1 MSKIV
6 LVDDEEDLLELVKGY
21 LEGEGHTVFTA
32 AEGKK
37 GLELILSEKPELA
50 ILDIRLPGLSGFE
63 IMSQARAAQPGLKV
77 LMLTGYQDEEA
88 DQKAVAAGA
97 LQVLKKPIGLQEIDS
112 AISASLG

>member
-32 AEGKK
+32 AEGKA
-37 GLELILSEKPELA
+37 GLELILQEKPEIA
-50 ILDIRLPGLSGFE
+50 FLDIRLPGMTGLE
-63 IMSQARAAQPGLKV
+63 ILVQAKSAQPDLKV
-77 LMLTGYQDEEA
+77 VMLTGCQDEET
-88 DQKAVAAGA
+88 DQKAAAEGA
-97 LQVLKKPIGLQEIDS
+97 LRILKKPVGLQEIQS